1 MLKRE
6 EKKLIFISTRAFWHM
21 DGGHQYEIY
30 HYLRGLHDKY
40 NYRIFVFTFVEDE
53 NADNDSGKPAYI
65 ERLEYARP
73 IRKSDVV
80 KNVSRHLFSLS
91 EQWPLQNMLFYS
103 KENSDNIRRFVE
115 EIKPNAIYVDMVRL
129 APYVSA
135 FENFVCLKVL
145 GYDDLL
151 SERYRRQ
158 SNLDSNNANV
168 AGAYSD
174 RLPSKI
180 SRLQSIG
187 IIKKAVLRFE
197 AKRMEKC
204 ELYYADKYDSGIFVS
219 AIETRKFNQRL
230 GRNMA
235 HTVSMGID
243 YAYQSEDVNYESI
256 PNSFS
261 YVGNMK
267 TAANYETV
275 MYIIE
280 QILPQIKTDYRFY
293 VIGTCPTELVARYKD
308 NKRIIFTG
316 RVDDLRPSI
325 KATSVFLSPI
335 AFGTGIKT
343 KILEAFAMGMPV
355 LTNSVGI
362 EGIEAENGEHCFIS
376 DDSKELAEKLD
387 LLLKNAELRKRL
399 SIKAQQLAKDKYQWE
414 RNWLGFAEA
423 GF

>member
-1 MLKRE
+1 MMDG
-6 EKKLIFISTRAFWHM
+6 KKNLLFISTRAFWHM

-40 NYRIFVFTFVEDE
+40 NYRIFVYTFVEDE
-53 NADNDSGKPAYI
+53 SANNDAGKPDYI
-65 ERLEYARP
+65 EQVEYARQ
-73 IRKSDVV
+73 IKKSDIVR
-80 KNVSRHLFSLS
+80 NVFSHMFNAHDP
-91 EQWPLQNMLFYS
+91 WPLQNMLFYS
-103 KENSDNIRRFVE
+103 ATNAENIKRFAE
-115 EIKPNAIYVDMVRL
+115 KIKPHAIYVDMMRL

-135 FENFVCLKVL
+135 FKDIDCLKVL

-158 SNLDSNNANV
+158 ISLDSKSANV

-174 RLPSKI
+174 RLPSNI
-180 SRLQSIG
+180 SKLQSVSF
-187 IIKKAVLRFE
+187 IKKAVLRFE
-197 AKRMEKC
+197 AKRMGMC
-204 ELYYADKYDSGIFVS
+204 ELYYAGKYDSGIFVS
-219 AIETRKFNQRL
+219 AIETQKFNERL
-230 GRNMA
+230 GRKMA

-243 YAYQSEDVNYESI
+243 YAYQSEKIDYKPI

-275 MYIIE
+275 TYIIE
-280 QILPQIKTDYRFY
+280 QILPYVKTDYKFY
-293 VIGTCPTELVARYKD
+293 VIGTSPAELVERYKGND
-308 NKRIIFTG
+308 RIIFTG
-316 RVDDLRPSI
+316 RVDDLRPYI

-362 EGIEAENGEHCFIS
+362 EGIEAENGVHCFIS
-376 DDSKELAEKLD
+376 DAPKELADKLD
-387 LLLKNAELRKRL
+387 LLLKNEELRKQL
-399 SIKAQQLAKDKYQWE
+399 SCKAQELSKEKYQWE
-414 RNWLGFAEA
+414 RNWNGFAEA

>member
-1 MLKRE
+1 MMDKQKSL
-6 EKKLIFISTRAFWHM
+6 LFISTRAFWHM

-40 NYRIFVFTFVEDE
+40 NYRIFVYTFVEDE
-53 NADNDSGKPAYI
+53 NADNDSGRPDYI
-65 ERLEYARP
+65 EGLEYASP
-73 IRKSDVV
+73 IKKSDVA
-80 KNVSRHLFSLS
+80 KNVLAHLFSFS
-91 EQWPLQNMLFYS
+91 NPWPLQNMLFYS
-103 KENSDNIRRFVE
+103 RKNSDNIRRLVE
-115 EIKPNAIYVDMVRL
+115 KIKPRAIYVDMVRL

-135 FENFVCLKVL
+135 FENYDCLKVL

-151 SERYRRQ
+151 SERYKRQ
-158 SNLDSNNANV
+158 ISLDSKNANV

-180 SRLQSIG
+180 SKLQSVG
-187 IIKKAVLRFE
+187 FIKKAVLRFE

-204 ELYYADKYDSGIFVS
+204 ESFYASKYDSGIFVS

-230 GRNMA
+230 GRDMA

-243 YAYQSEDVNYESI
+243 YAYQSGDVDYEPI

-275 MYIIE
+275 TYIIE
-280 QILPQIKTDYRFY
+280 QILPQVKTDYRFY
-293 VIGTCPTELVARYKD
+293 VIGTCPTELVDRYKG
-308 NKRIIFTG
+308 NERIVFTG
-316 RVDDLRPSI
+316 RVDDLRPHI

-376 DDSKELAEKLD
+376 DDPEELAGKLD
-387 LLLKNAELRKRL
+387 LLLKDEKLRRKL
-399 SIKAQQLAKDKYQWE
+399 SVKAQQLAKDKYQWE
-414 RNWLGFAEA
+414 RNWLGFANA